1 MTLNEAKRKR
11 LIVPDWI
18 GVFNVL
24 GVVEIYGDQ
33 GSVAFVELD
42 VQRNKSGSGET
53 EAVTAQGVS
62 HDRRK

>member
-1 MTLNEAKRKR
+1 MSIVVVAGGGPKHNALCGRFVGGVFFYSEQSMTLNEAKRKR

-33 GSVAFVELD
+33 G
-42 VQRNKSGSGET
+42 
-53 EAVTAQGVS
+53 
-62 HDRRK
+62 